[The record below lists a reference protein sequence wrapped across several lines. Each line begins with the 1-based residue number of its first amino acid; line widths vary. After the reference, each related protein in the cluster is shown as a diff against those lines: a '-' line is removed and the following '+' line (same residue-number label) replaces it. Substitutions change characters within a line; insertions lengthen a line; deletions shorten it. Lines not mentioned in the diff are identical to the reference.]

1 MLILNNWKIMKKKK
15 KKKKKKSDSNQCRVD
30 VILAPLVSEE

>member
-1 MLILNNWKIMKKKK
+1 MLILNNWKLW